1 MDTVIETRGLTKRYG
16 GDVCALYDADVS
28 VRRGDIFGVVG
39 DNGAGKTTLFKL
51 LCGLAFPT
59 EGEVRLFGAHEPRE
73 LERQRTRIGSIIE
86 SPGFY
91 PGLSVEKN
99 LECCRIRKGVPG
111 KDAVARVLDTVG
123 LAYAKDRRCR
133 TLSLGMKQRLGLAMA
148 LLGEPEVL
156 ILDEPTNGLDPSG
169 IVEMRAFLQGLN
181 RDKGITIV
189 ISSHHLAELEQMA
202 TTYAFLKRGCV
213 VEQVS
218 ARTLQ
223 ERCADY
229 VDIAVSDAARFTA
242 LLEKELRHALP
253 GAAGRHRAH
262 LRPGGGH
269 RGVQRPGSPSGHGRV
284 QAGAQEDVARAV
296 LSRAEGEGGRMMLN
310 YMKSELYRIV
320 HGRELYLFTGVPCAI
335 VLASSVLLWAMASTP
350 DFPYATVR
358 FSLSNLISMLPSLF
372 LLAGLL
378 VWVLFADDRKDGTF
392 KNAVADGCS
401 RRDLFVGKCLVS
413 TGLGLASMTVILA
426 VYVGSAVLLLEGPA
440 DAVSILL
447 KGVAAALPFT
457 VACVVLGV
465 AVCSVL
471 PKTSAAFLVW
481 LAIVAI
487 VPSALHAV
495 GMVVEP
501 VGALASWLPYNFFSN
516 EVAINQSGLAE
527 FLWDTPAGLAKCLI
541 AGFAGVAV
549 FGIAGLWRASK
560 TEL

>member
-1 MDTVIETRGLTKRYG
+1 
-16 GDVCALYDADVS
+16 
-28 VRRGDIFGVVG
+28 
-39 DNGAGKTTLFKL
+39 
-51 LCGLAFPT
+51 
-59 EGEVRLFGAHEPRE
+59 
-73 LERQRTRIGSIIE
+73 
-86 SPGFY
+86 
-91 PGLSVEKN
+91 
-99 LECCRIRKGVPG
+99 
-111 KDAVARVLDTVG
+111 
-123 LAYAKDRRCR
+123 
-133 TLSLGMKQRLGLAMA
+133 
-148 LLGEPEVL
+148 
-156 ILDEPTNGLDPSG
+156 
-169 IVEMRAFLQGLN
+169 
-181 RDKGITIV
+181 
-189 ISSHHLAELEQMA
+189 
-202 TTYAFLKRGCV
+202 
-213 VEQVS
+213 
-218 ARTLQ
+218 
-223 ERCADY
+223 
-229 VDIAVSDAARFTA
+229 
-242 LLEKELRHALP
+242 
-253 GAAGRHRAH
+253 
-262 LRPGGGH
+262 
-269 RGVQRPGSPSGHGRV
+269 
-284 QAGAQEDVARAV
+284 
-296 LSRAEGEGGRMMLN
+296 MMLN
-310 YMKSELYRIV
+310 YTKSELYRIV
-320 HGRELYLFTGVPCAI
+320 HGRELYLFTGVLCAI
-335 VLASSVLLWAMASTP
+335 VLLSSVLLWAMASTP

-440 DAVSILL
+440 DAVPILL

-495 GMVVEP
+495 GLVVEP

-560 TEL
+560 REL

>member
-1 MDTVIETRGLTKRYG
+1 
-16 GDVCALYDADVS
+16 
-28 VRRGDIFGVVG
+28 
-39 DNGAGKTTLFKL
+39 
-51 LCGLAFPT
+51 
-59 EGEVRLFGAHEPRE
+59 
-73 LERQRTRIGSIIE
+73 
-86 SPGFY
+86 
-91 PGLSVEKN
+91 
-99 LECCRIRKGVPG
+99 
-111 KDAVARVLDTVG
+111 
-123 LAYAKDRRCR
+123 
-133 TLSLGMKQRLGLAMA
+133 
-148 LLGEPEVL
+148 
-156 ILDEPTNGLDPSG
+156 
-169 IVEMRAFLQGLN
+169 
-181 RDKGITIV
+181 
-189 ISSHHLAELEQMA
+189 
-202 TTYAFLKRGCV
+202 
-213 VEQVS
+213 
-218 ARTLQ
+218 
-223 ERCADY
+223 
-229 VDIAVSDAARFTA
+229 
-242 LLEKELRHALP
+242 
-253 GAAGRHRAH
+253 
-262 LRPGGGH
+262 
-269 RGVQRPGSPSGHGRV
+269 
-284 QAGAQEDVARAV
+284 
-296 LSRAEGEGGRMMLN
+296 MMLN

-440 DAVSILL
+440 DAVPILL

-501 VGALASWLPYNFFSN
+501 VGAHAS
-516 EVAINQSGLAE
+516 
-527 FLWDTPAGLAKCLI
+527 
-541 AGFAGVAV
+541 
-549 FGIAGLWRASK
+549 
-560 TEL
+560 